1 MIFIYGAPGS
11 GKTTFAEALAK
22 ALKRPCIDLDHEVE
36 KKAKMSIA
44 EIFEKQGEAAFREY
58 EKRCLNI
65 VVKRRWKGTIV
76 ALGGGTLLD
85 DENLHLVGKDNV
97 FCLDT
102 PPKRELMRRLKA
114 DGKKRPLGDMSKE
127 RKAHYASFPQRIQGY
142 CYADQTLVVVGKG
155 IAGLSVRGPRSVV
168 TLRDFGGEACKQ
180 ASALCEVWSR
190 FAKDGVR
197 RDSLVTAI
205 GGGTTCDL
213 VGFAAATWMRGV
225 DWICVPTTLLAMV
238 DAGIGGKT
246 AINLNEGKNLV
257 GAFHEP
263 RLTVI
268 DKEFLESLPKKERR
282 NGRAEMIKH
291 EIISGKRKLSLFD
304 SIKVKAAIVTADPV
318 ETKGSRILLNCGHTI
333 AHALEKLLKYEIP
346 HGEAV
351 SIGLVEEAKIAV
363 EEGLAAKSWPKELA
377 KVLSAEGLPVKL
389 PKGITRAKLLEA
401 ARNDKKN
408 HHGFAVFALP
418 CGWGNVKVWYF

>member
-22 ALKRPCIDLDHEVE
+22 ALKRPCIDLDQEVE

-44 EIFEKQGEAAFREY
+44 EIFEKQGEAAFRKY
-58 EKRCLNI
+58 ERRCLKQLSKKYLKN
-65 VVKRRWKGTIV
+65 TIV

-85 DENLHLVGKDNV
+85 EENLRLVGKDNV

-102 PPKRELMRRLKA
+102 PPKRELMRRIKA
-114 DGKKRPLGDMSKE
+114 DGKTRPLGDMSKE
-127 RKAHYASFPQRIQGY
+127 RKAHYASFLQRIHGF
-142 CYADQTLVVVGKG
+142 CYADKTLVVVGKD
-155 IAGLSVRGPRSVV
+155 IVKLLAESSQCVLSCQEFS
-168 TLRDFGGEACKQ
+168 GEGCKQ
-180 ASALCEVWSR
+180 LGALHRAWDR
-190 FAKDGVR
+190 FAEDGVT
-197 RDSLVTAI
+197 RDSLVTAF

-225 DWICVPTTLLAMV
+225 DWICIPTTLLAMV

-263 RLTVI
+263 RLTLV
-268 DKEFLESLPKKERR
+268 DEAFLSSLPEIERR

-318 ETKGSRILLNCGHTI
+318 ETKGHRIVLNCGHTI
-333 AHALEKLLKYEIP
+333 AHALEKLWEYEIP

-351 SIGLVEEAKIAV
+351 AIGLVEEAKIAV
-363 EEGLAAKSWPKELA
+363 ENGLAAKSWPKELA